1 MTNSAYEIHDIS
13 EKRYSGFL
21 GLKPFTDANK
31 QESFLYQLKLY
42 GQIEFLVVSINM
54 GVQYENNIKFGSID
68 ESAMSNVT
76 QLVTLQTMD
85 RTSFKVLGKDHKII
99 RTGQSDLLL
108 RTYGTITS

>member
-1 MTNSAYEIHDIS
+1 METVVSNETYRVELQPKFLGVTNSAYEIHDIS

-54 GVQYENNIKFGSID
+54 GVQY
-68 ESAMSNVT
+68 
-76 QLVTLQTMD
+76 
-85 RTSFKVLGKDHKII
+85 
-99 RTGQSDLLL
+99 
-108 RTYGTITS
+108 